1 MKLILYVSAIIAFTI
16 SLLYLWKE
24 GRFSTA
30 ELISL
35 IAVIISVAIGGFTFL
50 INSLPPNISME
61 SYNLTLSKLPEINK
75 ENLISE
81 SLLLDVY
88 QGITDE
94 GKKIKAEIL
103 NKLGLKDLPQDKNE
117 LINRLRNVQIQYNPT
132 QDVIKHFIGKSPVSI
147 PVVLGLTFVNETG
160 RQTVIKEILLELIT
174 EDRRIICRPYYT
186 VNSSKFFRF
195 DFQKTRDFIE
205 EAFHPFVINS
215 KTEISQYYY
224 FGKDKAYDKNKKENQ
239 SLELSPGKYKFV
251 IHFKYGNYSRSV
263 NIRELDISEKL
274 ILDLAAGGNA
284 IMMEASELMEDIST
298 KSE

>member
-284 IMMEASELMEDIST
+284 IMMEDSELMEDIST